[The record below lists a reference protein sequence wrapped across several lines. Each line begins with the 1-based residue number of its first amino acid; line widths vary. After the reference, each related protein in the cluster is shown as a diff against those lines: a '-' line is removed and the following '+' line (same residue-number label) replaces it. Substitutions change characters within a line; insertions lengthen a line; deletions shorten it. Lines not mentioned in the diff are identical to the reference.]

1 MNIFQGPFLPPGE
14 ALSPGVLVWGRFLS
28 RPNRFL
34 VLAETAQGVVRAH
47 CPNPGR
53 LWEIF
58 TPGCSL
64 ILRYSG
70 DPGRATAYSL
80 VAAEYDGKI
89 LPLHA
94 AGANDITEELVLP
107 ALFPG
112 LLRYRREVTVGA
124 SRFDFEIIMPGPE
137 GERRILAE
145 VKACTLSEEGLA
157 MFPDAPTER
166 GRRHMEELAE
176 LTRTGEAE
184 GHVIFILHHADT
196 RAFMPNF
203 HTDPAFALTMDDL
216 SEVLRFHAVSVST
229 DREGEVRL
237 VNAGLPVL
245 PAPREP
251 LKKDRGVYLIM
262 LELPE
267 DRTIE
272 VGALGDITFLKGWY
286 VYAGSARRGLGA
298 RVERHLRKRK
308 NKRWHIDYLTSE
320 AAVRKGVPIYTDG
333 DLECH
338 LAREVGRTA
347 EREIPG
353 FGCSD
358 CRCSSHLFYLPRSPL
373 ASRPFLETLFRFRH
387 RLCFDR
393 PLLIHDLKNEDDQ
406 K

>member
-1 MNIFQGPFLPPGE
+1 MNIFQGPLLPPGE
-14 ALSPGVLVWGRFLS
+14 PLRPGVLVSARFRS

-34 VLAETAQGVVRAH
+34 VLAETDQGVVKAH

-58 TPGCSL
+58 TPGRSL

-80 VAAEYDGKI
+80 AAAEYNGKV

-112 LLRYRREVTVGA
+112 LLRYRRAASVGS
-124 SRFDFEIIMPGPE
+124 SRFDFELFLPQDG
-137 GERRILAE
+137 GEKRILAE

-176 LTRTGEAE
+176 LTRAGEAE

-203 HTDPAFALTMDDL
+203 HTDPGFAKTMDDL
-216 SEVLRFHAVSVST
+216 RGILSFHAVSVST
-229 DREGEVRL
+229 DRGGEVTL
-237 VNAGLPVL
+237 VNPDLPIL
-245 PAPREP
+245 PPPRET
-251 LKKDRGVYLIM
+251 LDRDRGVYLIM
-262 LELPE
+262 LELTE
-267 DRTIE
+267 AKTLE
-272 VGALGDITFLKGWY
+272 VGALGKRSFPKGWY
-286 VYAGSARRGLGA
+286 VYAGSARRGLTA

-308 NKRWHIDYLTSE
+308 TKRWHIDYLTSE
-320 AAVRKGVPIYTDG
+320 AAVRKGIPVYTDG
-333 DLECH
+333 DLECR

-347 EREIPG
+347 ESEIPG
-353 FGCSD
+353 FGSSD
-358 CRCSSHLFYLPRSPL
+358 CRCPSHLFYFPRSPL
-373 ASRPFLETLFRFRH
+373 TSRPFLDTLFRFRH
-387 RLCFDR
+387 RLCFDP
-393 PLLIHDLKNEDDQ
+393 PLSIHHLKNEDHQ
-406 K
+406 E